1 MKKLSLIIIFLACTI
16 AANTQQIGDWR
27 AHTPGLEVIDVDVM
41 HDEIYTATPSDIF
54 YYDLKDNS
62 INHLS
67 KVNGL
72 SDIGISL
79 IRYCESADVMF
90 VGYSNT
96 NIDIIDSQGDV
107 RNIPDI
113 YNKYILGNKTIN
125 NVYFNDKFAYV
136 CCGFGIVVIDLKRY
150 EVNDTY
156 FFRNGDNYLG
166 VNDLTICDSVFY
178 AATETGIYYA
188 ETSNNFL
195 ADFSQWKQYR
205 HDLPHM
211 DENFSHIELFNGEVL
226 AVYSDN
232 ENWLDE
238 MYAISDTTTWRV
250 YIQWPGLVNDM
261 RVCNNDTRLVLTE
274 NNSRIKVYNT
284 YKTLVFSYTDD
295 ESNQIQ
301 PYTALLDHRR
311 NCYWVGTKS
320 KSLVRI
326 KPLSETES
334 RLESIPFN
342 GPYSSHAFSINALG
356 NDIWVAAGGYDPT
369 WKKSWYKDGFSHY
382 DGDRWEYFN
391 EKTMPDAFAD
401 VTDIVEVKPDPR
413 NKNILYAASYGSGL
427 MVFENGNF
435 KARYDHHNSP
445 LGHHASDTSHT
456 FMTGF
461 DFDKNHNM
469 WIVTRGTDSLCEW
482 KHDGTWQ
489 SYKFVSDDISNLMV
503 DDNDIKWVLKRDGDI
518 LVFKEG
524 NFKVVNDGDNTGRL
538 PGEANCFV
546 TDNTGT
552 VWVGTTDGVA
562 LFYNSDRIFNYNTYI
577 CSRILIPRNDGS
589 GQADYLLSGL
599 SVLAIAAD
607 GANNMWFGTNN
618 GVIQTSNDGQTTFHH
633 FTMENS
639 PLFSNKVT
647 DIAIDDDGVVY
658 FTTDKGVI
666 SYRGSATKGN
676 DTNVNVIVFPN
687 PVRPDFNGTIGI
699 KGVVTNAL
707 IKITTTSGAFV
718 THLRAEG
725 GQAIWDRTDIHG
737 NTVSPGI
744 YLIFIT
750 DDAGNETYA
759 TKILIM
765 K

>member
-1 MKKLSLIIIFLACTI
+1 MKKISLVLAILSLTFVVNA
-16 AANTQQIGDWR
+16 QRIGDWM
-27 AHTPGLEVIDVDVM
+27 AHTPGLKVIDVDVM
-41 HDEIYTATPSDIF
+41 HDEIYAATPSDIF

-62 INHLS
+62 INHLT

-72 SDIGISL
+72 SDMGISL
-79 IRYCESADVMF
+79 MRYCESVDVMF
-90 VGYSNT
+90 VGYTNT
-96 NIDIIDSQGDV
+96 NIDIIDSQGEV
-107 RNIPDI
+107 TNIPDI

-125 NVYFNDKFAYV
+125 NVFFNDKFAYV
-136 CCGFGIVVIDLKRY
+136 CCGFGIVVIDLKRN

-166 VNDLTICDSVFY
+166 VNDVTICDSVFY
-178 AATETGIYYA
+178 AATEIGIFYA

-195 ADFSQWKQYR
+195 ADFSQWKHFN
-205 HDLPHM
+205 HDLPHK
-211 DENFSHIELFNGEVL
+211 DENFSHIENFNGEVL
-226 AVYSDN
+226 AIYSDN
-232 ENWLDE
+232 ENWLDNIF
-238 MYAISDTTTWRV
+238 AISDTTTWRI

-261 RVCNNDTRLVLTE
+261 RVCGGTRLVLTE
-274 NNSRIKVYNT
+274 NNNRLRVYNT
-284 YKTLVFSYTDD
+284 YKTLVFSYEDNEYD
-295 ESNQIQ
+295 AIR
-301 PYTALLDHRR
+301 PYTALLDRKR
-311 NCYWVGTKS
+311 DCYWVGTRS
-320 KSLVRI
+320 ESLVKI
-326 KPLSETES
+326 TPISETES
-334 RLESIPFN
+334 YHESIPFN
-342 GPYSSHAFSINALG
+342 GPYSSNSFSITALG
-356 NDIWVAAGGYDPT
+356 KDIWVAAGGYDAAWAKT
-369 WKKSWYKDGFSHY
+369 WYKDGFSHY
-382 DGDRWEYFN
+382 DGDRWDYFN
-391 EKTMPDAFAD
+391 EASLPEAFES

-413 NKNILYAASYGSGL
+413 NKNIIYAASYGSGL
-427 MVFENGNF
+427 MVFENGKF
-435 KARYDHHNSP
+435 KIRYDHKNSP
-445 LGHHASDTSHT
+445 LSSHSSDTTHT
-456 FMTGF
+456 FVSGF

-482 KHDGTWQ
+482 KADGTWRTF
-489 SYKFVSDDISNLMV
+489 KFVNDDIGHLMV
-503 DDNDIKWVLKRDGDI
+503 DDNDIKWILKRDGDI
-518 LVFKEG
+518 LAFHDGIYKT
-524 NFKVVNDGDNTGRL
+524 VNDGDNTGAL
-538 PGEANCFV
+538 PGDANCFV
-546 TDNTGT
+546 TDNDGT
-552 VWVGTTDGVA
+552 VWIGTTDGVA
-562 LFYNSDRIFNYNTYI
+562 LFYNSNRIFNYNTYV

-618 GVIQTSNDGQTTFHH
+618 GVIQTSNDGQTTYHH

-676 DTNVNVIVFPN
+676 ENNDNVVVFPN
-687 PVRPDFNGTIGI
+687 PVRPEHSGTIGI

-707 IKITTTSGAFV
+707 IKITTTNGAFV

-759 TKILIM
+759 TKVLIM

>member
-1 MKKLSLIIIFLACTI
+1 MKKLSLIIIFLAYTI
-16 AANTQQIGDWR
+16 VGNTQQIGDWR
-27 AHTPGLEVIDVDVM
+27 AHTPGLKVIDVDVM
-41 HDEIYTATPSDIF
+41 HDEVYAATSSDIF

-79 IRYCESADVMF
+79 LRYCKSVDMLF

-125 NVYFNDKFAYV
+125 NVYFNDRFAYV

-195 ADFSQWKQYR
+195 ADFSQWKQYK

-211 DENFSHIELFNGEVL
+211 NENFSHIEFFNDEVL

-232 ENWLDE
+232 ENWLDNIF
-238 MYAISDTTTWRV
+238 AISDTTTWRY
-250 YIQWPGLVNDM
+250 YIQWPGIVNDM
-261 RVCNNDTRLVLTE
+261 RVCGDTRLVLTE
-274 NNSRIKVYNT
+274 NNSRLRVYNT
-284 YKTLVFSYTDD
+284 YKTLVFSYDD
-295 ESNQIQ
+295 NDYDPIR
-301 PYTALLDHRR
+301 PYTALLDTRR
-311 NCYWVGTKS
+311 NCYWVGTKT

-326 KPLSETES
+326 KPLGETES
-334 RLESIPFN
+334 TMETIPFN

-356 NDIWVAAGGYDPT
+356 KDIWVAAGGYDPT

-382 DGDRWEYFN
+382 DGDRWEHFN
-391 EKTMPDAFAD
+391 ETTFPEAFED
-401 VTDIVEVKPDPR
+401 VSDIVLVKPDPSDK
-413 NKNILYAASYGSGL
+413 NKLYAASFGNGI
-427 MVFENGNF
+427 MAFENGKF

-445 LGHHASDTSHT
+445 LGHHVSDTAHT
-456 FMTGF
+456 FVTGF

-469 WIVTRGTDSLCEW
+469 WIVTRGTDSLYEW

-489 SYKFVSDDISNLMV
+489 SFKFVNDNIGHLMV

-518 LVFKEG
+518 LVFKDG
-524 NFKVVNDGDNTGRL
+524 IYKVVDDGDNTGRL
-538 PGEANCFV
+538 PGDANCFV
-546 TDNTGT
+546 TDNSGT

-562 LFYNSDRIFNYNTYI
+562 LFYNSSRIFNYNTYM